1 MILSEKI
8 EKFYSLSKEKIQNAK
23 TNLEKNIY
31 LKELIGNLI
40 KSGTEFSI
48 RALSKI
54 LKVSRKLINK
64 VICSFL
70 FETKEKEKIETRGR
84 KKIEDKKPEIIEQIE
99 EICQNFQHVDH
110 SMKDRI
116 IYIDITLSGIK
127 EDLVKKYNY
136 SIEDC
141 PCENT
146 IRRILIKRLK
156 YKITKVKKSK
166 VYAKIPE
173 TNMIFENVFC
183 NLNKLKNSDE
193 NTIGVSIDDK
203 VAKYI
208 GLLSGNGSS
217 WKEKHALDHDTNPL
231 YVVKPFGI
239 MDLKTKKVQVYCTTN
254 NSTADFKVDCLEEY
268 LKKRLEANPNIKKM
282 LIFLDNGPE
291 NSSRRKLWK
300 LRIIELAIKYNI
312 EIELVYYPPYH
323 SKYNI
328 IEHFWGVLQRH
339 WNGLIIDNLDKLIG
353 SINSTKW
360 DGKPAEGIFTTKLY
374 EKGRKIDKDYLEY
387 LEEKHICCM
396 NEKIKKWSLIV
407 TP

>member
-1 MILSEKI
+1 MILSENI
-8 EKFYSLSKEKIQNAK
+8 EKNYSFSKEKIQSAK
-23 TNLEKNIY
+23 TNSEKNIY

-40 KSGTEFSI
+40 KSGISFSV
-48 RALSKI
+48 RELSKI
-54 LKVSRKLINK
+54 LKVSRELIK
-64 VICSFL
+64 KIQDAFL
-70 FETKEKEKIETRGR
+70 SDIKEKEKIETRGR
-84 KKIEDKKPEIIEQIE
+84 KKIEDKNSEIIRQIE
-99 EICQNFQHVDH
+99 EICKNCQHVDR

-127 EDLVKKYNY
+127 EELKKKYNY

-146 IRRILIKRLK
+146 IRRILIEKLK

-166 VYAKIPE
+166 VYTKIPE
-173 TNMIFENVFC
+173 TNMIFENVF
-183 NLNKLKNSDE
+183 LKLDELENSDK
-193 NTIGVSIDDK
+193 NTIGISIDDK
-203 VAKYI
+203 ASKYV

-217 WKEKHALDHDTNPL
+217 WIEKHALDHDTNPL

-254 NSTADFKVDCLEEY
+254 NSTADFKVDCVEEY
-268 LKKRLEANPNIKKM
+268 LKQNLLINSNINKM

-300 LRIIELAIKYNI
+300 YRIIELAIKYHI

-323 SKYNI
+323 SKYNK

-339 WNGLIIDNLDKLIG
+339 WNGLIIDDLDKLIG
-353 SINSTKW
+353 AINSTKW
-360 DGKPAEGIFTTKLY
+360 DGENAEGILTTKVY
-374 EKGRKIDKDYLEY
+374 EKGKKIDEDYLKE
-387 LEEKHICCM
+387 LEEKHICYR
-396 NEKIKKWSLIV
+396 NEKIKKWSFVVNL
-407 TP
+407 